1 MLSFFRRIFGKK
13 NVVSTTEKAFD
24 DSRATKFQAMLDA
37 KGIKHGDQV
46 KIVSTEGHEAFVVFK
61 GLEEHSGEEPMANF
75 EDFRVEDEFSS
86 FTHGFGTYLS
96 NIAEIKRV
104 AVHGSEC

>member
-13 NVVSTTEKAFD
+13 NVVPTTEETLS
-24 DSRATKFQAMLDA
+24 DSRAIDFQAVLDA
-37 KGIKHGDQV
+37 KGIKPGDGV
-46 KIVSTEGHEAFVVFK
+46 KIVSPEGHEAFVVFK
-61 GLEEHSGEEPMANF
+61 GLEEREGEEPMANF

-86 FTHGFGTYLS
+86 FTHGFGTYLN

-104 AVHGSEC
+104 TVHGSEC